1 MKRHYSKLLVAVVAL
16 GFFPPSARGQSI
28 EELRL
33 NTAPAFVLLGTTPTA
48 VEQPSSPRA
57 LATSIFASHD
67 DGAGGS
73 VLPRNLALEFAPY
86 WWFYG
91 NDLTWEEYQNNDS
104 PLANIGRTLTFSL
117 ATAETDFPTLDGSA
131 EGTGI
136 GAGFRFSIKKGNPTR
151 EAIEAKKALGA
162 TLDSIAEKLPNP
174 DADGNVPPILI
185 DDLTA
190 QFAPEM
196 RAYREAIR
204 RRTGFQLEVAGG
216 VAWGYPDDEFSDSQL
231 KSAGAW
237 ITPAY
242 RSPTQGPIGDLQFVG
257 VGRYLYH
264 DLPSDNAST
273 FDVGARLVWTIPDR
287 PFAASAEFVQRFSDL
302 DGTDSARYAGT
313 LEYQVNP
320 RLAVLLGF
328 GQDFESLITREES
341 AFVLLGLNFAIL
353 DAKTGQ

>member
-1 MKRHYSKLLVAVVAL
+1 MARRFWAGFLAVVL
-16 GFFPPSARGQSI
+16 VGTGHLNARAQSI

-57 LATSIFASHD
+57 LATSIFAAHD
-67 DGAGGS
+67 DGEGGS

-91 NDLTWEEYQNNDS
+91 KDLTWDEYQRNDS

-117 ATAETDFPTLDGSA
+117 ATAETDFPGLDGA
-131 EGTGI
+131 TEGTGI
-136 GAGFRFSIKKGNPTR
+136 GAGLRFSIFKGQPTQQ
-151 EAIEAKKALGA
+151 AIDAKEALGA
-162 TLDSIAEKLPNP
+162 TLGSIAEKLPDDP
-174 DADGNVPPILI
+174 TEPMLI

-204 RRTGFQLEVAGG
+204 RRNGFQLEMAGG

-242 RSPTQGPIGDLQFVG
+242 RSPSEGPIGDLQLVG

-264 DLPSDNAST
+264 DLPGDNTST
-273 FDVGARLVWTIPDR
+273 IDVGGRLVWTVTGK
-287 PFAASAEFVQRFSDL
+287 PFAASAEFVHRFSEE
-302 DGTDSARYAGT
+302 DGTDSSRYGAT
-313 LEYQVNP
+313 IEYQVNS

-328 GQDFESLITREES
+328 GQDFKSLLTREDS

-353 DAKTGQ
+353 EAKAGR